1 MSARISMRLGH
12 TSAIQF
18 VSRII
23 TSAAGFLATLYFARV
38 VGSEVLGTYFL
49 LLSAVAWIS
58 LLVDAGV
65 SESVAKRMSEGR
77 DPGAYFQLGLLLV
90 GVGVSVLVLLLLALS
105 RPVTDYV
112 EHPLATFLL
121 VVLVVSGSTITI
133 VRSGLSGSH
142 NVHVAGVLMPV
153 QSLLRIGLQVGAVT
167 IGLGLVGLVYGWA
180 LSAMV
185 VAAIGILYLVYD
197 LEYFPTRHLHGLRR
211 KVAELYSFAKYAW
224 LGSVKAKTN
233 NYVDILIL
241 GIFVPNGLIGVYAV
255 CWNIAS
261 FLTIFGSSISAT
273 LFPEISHLD
282 QQDDE
287 EEIAVLLRKSIQ
299 YTGMFV
305 IPGLFGGV
313 LLGGRILKLYG
324 PDFIV
329 GTEVLFLLIIAVWVF
344 DYQKQLTNVLKG
356 MDRPDLDF
364 RVNGVFIGTNVVA
377 NVVLIQLIGWVGA
390 AVATVLSSF
399 LSMVYAYYVVSRMI
413 EVILPYREVGGQVL
427 ASMLMSVVVLALE
440 YAEVRYSVVNNN
452 FVTVLALVAVG
463 AMTYML
469 VLVSVSPETR
479 RTIIRNLNV

>member
-1 MSARISMRLGH
+1 MRLGQ

-18 VSRII
+18 VSRIV

-58 LLVDAGV
+58 LLVDAGI
-65 SESVAKRMSEGR
+65 SESVAKRMSEGS
-77 DPGAYFQLGLLLV
+77 DPGAYFQLGLLIV
-90 GVGVSVLVLLLLALS
+90 GVGVSALVLLLLALS

-112 EHPLATFLL
+112 KHPLATFLL
-121 VVLVVSGSTITI
+121 VVLVVSGSTISF

-142 NVHVAGVLMPV
+142 NVHVSGVLMSV

-180 LSAMV
+180 LSAV
-185 VAAIGILYLVYD
+185 IVAVIGILYLVYD
-197 LEYFPTRHLHGLRR
+197 MEDFPTGQLHDLRG
-211 KVAELYSFAKYAW
+211 KFADLYSFAKYSW

-241 GIFVPNGLIGVYAV
+241 GVFVPNGLIGVYSV

-261 FLTIFGSSISAT
+261 FLTIFGSSINTT
-273 LFPEISHLD
+273 LFPEISQLD
-282 QQDDE
+282 QQDNE

-324 PDFIV
+324 PDFTI
-329 GTEVLFLLIIAVWVF
+329 GTEVLPLLIVAVWVF

-364 RVNGVFIGTNVVA
+364 RVNGVFIGSNVVL
-377 NVVLIQLIGWVGA
+377 NVVLIQLIGWIGA

-399 LSMVYAYYVVSRMI
+399 LSMVYAYYVVGQII
-413 EVILPYREVGGQVL
+413 EVVLPYREVGKQIL
-427 ASMLMSVVVLALE
+427 ASVLMSAVVLTLE
-440 YAEVRYSVVNNN
+440 YAEARYSVVNNN
-452 FVTVLALVAVG
+452 FVTVLALVMVG
-463 AMTYML
+463 AATYML
-469 VLVSVSPETR
+469 ILVAVSTETR
-479 RTIIRNLNV
+479 RTIVQNLNV